1 MAVKIVS
8 LGKLPSQREWIGTC
22 SKCKTV
28 VEYLQED
35 ATSGGDDQRDG
46 IWTRLKCPLDG
57 CTHDIYGSPKP
68 PQYR

>member
-8 LGKLPSQREWIGTC
+8 LGKLPSQREWVGTC

-35 ATSGGDDQRDG
+35 ATSSGYCQRDG
-46 IWTRLKCPLDG
+46 DWTTLKCPLDG
-57 CTHDIYGSPKP
+57 CNNEMYGSPKP
-68 PQYR
+68 KQSR